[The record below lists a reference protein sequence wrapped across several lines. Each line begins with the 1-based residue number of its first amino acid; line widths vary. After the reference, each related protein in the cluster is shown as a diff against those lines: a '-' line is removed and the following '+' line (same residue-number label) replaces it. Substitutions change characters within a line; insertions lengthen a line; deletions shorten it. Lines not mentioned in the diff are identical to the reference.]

1 MGNKY
6 TFTLFTVFEGVRS
19 SGVNHTAV
27 TVPRN
32 AEDFKAVD
40 QDETSIT
47 LQWNTVN
54 NIFNYILVFNGRETN
69 IPAPGGSGPVTHTV
83 SGLTMGNKYTFTLF
97 TVFEGVRSTGVR
109 HTAVTAPPNAEDFT
123 AVDQNETSITL
134 QWNTV
139 NNIFN
144 YILMFNGRETN
155 IPAPGGS
162 GPVTH
167 TVSGLTMGNKY
178 TFTLFT
184 VFEGVRSTGV
194 NHTAVTAPRNAEDFQ
209 KRDQDET
216 SITLQWNTVN
226 NFNYILVFNGR
237 ETNIPAPGGSGPV
250 THTVSGLT
258 MGNKYTFTLF
268 TVFEGVRST
277 GVNHTAVTAPRN
289 AEDFTAVDQDET
301 SITLQWNTVN
311 NFNYTLVFNGNEI
324 NFPAP
329 GGTPRNAEDFQKR
342 DQDETSIT
350 LQWNTVNNFN
360 YILVFNEREINIP
373 ASDNKPTTYTVLSLS
388 AGQQYTF
395 TLFTVFEGVRSSG
408 VNHTAVTAPRNAED
422 FKAVD
427 QNETSITL
435 QWNTVNN
442 IFSYILVFNGRET
455 NITAPGGSG
464 PVTHTVSG
472 LTMGNKYSFT
482 LFTVFEG
489 VRSSGVNHTAVTVP
503 LNVAAVIVV
512 DRSTTSVTLQWKKV
526 HGISDYPLLFGGER
540 KHFSDNQDP
549 SSDIMI
555 RTVSS
560 LQAGTEYSFTL
571 FTLFH
576 GVWSSG
582 LKDFT
587 LTTIDCAASPWQVTN
602 TSIQGTIQGLF
613 SNATATNGSGSHVS
627 PGGGAVWFPGLYPGS
642 TYLVSLLYEKGSK
655 VFPQC
660 DHSLTIIP
668 PDLKAHCDYSAAG
681 YSISVGW
688 EAPDGVWTG
697 VEVHVSGKT
706 HPVHNNRELETQ
718 ISGFQPAK
726 TYQVSVASLSGT
738 LRSNLYI
745 FNCSTDPR
753 GVIAG
758 AVMAVIIICLLICL
772 AVFIWRR
779 KPHLFRLVLP
789 CRKES
794 FVGRSTLSSNN
805 LKAIPVG
812 RFPDHVRQM
821 SVDDNRGFSEE
832 YESFI
837 PVGTEQTRKAAIVP
851 ENKAKNRFAN
861 VYPYDWSR
869 VKLTTVNQDESSDYI
884 NASYMPG
891 YSSNREYI
899 AAQGPLPSTVQD
911 FWRMI
916 WEQGVKG
923 IVTVTNCTEGGRTK
937 CEQYWPLDYTPCLYG
952 DLLVTIRSEQREPNW
967 TLREFG
973 VKNKRTSED
982 RTVKHFHF
990 TAWPDHGVPEGTEAL
1005 IQFRGLVRH
1014 HIESDWAGAPT
1025 VVHCSGGVGN
1035 TGTIIALDVVLQQL
1049 ETERAVGIAA
1059 FVHKMRLS
1067 RPLMVQTE
1075 SQYVFLHECIMN
1087 SLQPKPI
1094 VEETIYEN
1102 LDMIY
1107 ANATA
1112 LREFR

>member
-19 SGVNHTAV
+19 TGVNHTAV
-27 TVPRN
+27 TAPRN

-69 IPAPGGSGPVTHTV
+69 IPASDNKSITYTV
-83 SGLTMGNKYTFTLF
+83 LSLSAGQQYSFTLF
-97 TVFEGVRSTGVR
+97 TVFEGVRSSGVNR
-109 HTAVTAPPNAEDFT
+109 TAVTVPRNAEDFT

-144 YILMFNGRETN
+144 YIL
-155 IPAPGGS
+155 
-162 GPVTH
+162 
-167 TVSGLTMGNKY
+167 
-178 TFTLFT
+178 
-184 VFEGVRSTGV
+184 
-194 NHTAVTAPRNAEDFQ
+194 
-209 KRDQDET
+209 
-216 SITLQWNTVN
+216 
-226 NFNYILVFNGR
+226 VFNG
-237 ETNIPAPGGSGPV
+237 S
-250 THTVSGLT
+250 
-258 MGNKYTFTLF
+258 
-268 TVFEGVRST
+268 
-277 GVNHTAVTAPRN
+277 
-289 AEDFTAVDQDET
+289 
-301 SITLQWNTVN
+301 
-311 NFNYTLVFNGNEI
+311 
-324 NFPAP
+324 
-329 GGTPRNAEDFQKR
+329 
-342 DQDETSIT
+342 
-350 LQWNTVNNFN
+350 
-360 YILVFNEREINIP
+360 EINIP

-395 TLFTVFEGVRSSG
+395 TLFTVFEGVRSTG
-408 VNHTAVTAPRNAED
+408 VNHTAVTAPRNAGN
-422 FKAVD
+422 FTAVD

-442 IFSYILVFNGRET
+442 IFNYILVFNGNET
-455 NITAPGGSG
+455 NIPASDNKSA
-464 PVTHTVSG
+464 THTVLSLSAG
-472 LTMGNKYSFT
+472 QQYSFT
-482 LFTVFEG
+482 LFTVFNK
-489 VRSSGVNHTAVTVP
+489 VRGTGSNLLAVTVP

-526 HGISDYPLLFGGER
+526 HRISDYPLLFGGEW

-587 LTTIDCAASPWQVTN
+587 VTTIDCAASPWQVTN

-697 VEVHVSGKT
+697 VEVHVSGET
-706 HPVHNNRELETQ
+706 HTVHNNRELETQ

-789 CRKES
+789 WKES

-812 RFPDHVRQM
+812 RFPDHVHQM

-923 IVTVTNCTEGGRTK
+923 VVMVTNCTEGGRTK

-973 VKNKRTSED
+973 VKNKRTSQD

-1025 VVHCSGGVGN
+1025 VVHCSAGVGR
-1035 TGTIIALDVVLQQL
+1035 TGTIIALDVLLQQL

-1094 VEETIYEN
+1094 VEESIYEN
-1102 LDMIY
+1102 SDMIY

-1112 LREFR
+1112 LREFRSAKTNF